1 MANIV
6 EYTLSLNDKLSGKLD
21 KIGISNS
28 RQLAVWANVQQ
39 KVVAA
44 NRVLNDCGVSI
55 GSLKGRISALQAER
69 EWIPESNRTA
79 IRRTN
84 QEIASLEKQVR
95 KLETTTGGGLKS
107 AFTNAFNSIPFSN
120 LITNPIVL
128 ATTAGMASL
137 KKGFERETTQ
147 ISFEVL
153 LDSKDKGDSLL
164 KQIQDFGAATPLQTA
179 NLQDN
184 AKTMLSFGIATERIM
199 PNLKAIGDISM
210 GDQQKMNSLTLA
222 FSQMSSTG
230 KLTGQDLL
238 QMINAGFNPLNEIS
252 KKTGK
257 SVAVLKDEMGKGRI
271 SSEMVRDAFLSA
283 TSAGGQFHG
292 MLDKLG
298 QSKSGKWSTIL
309 DKGTQL
315 LWSLYD
321 LVEPVLNPAL
331 AAISSVIDG
340 MTGALSILHV
350 VIGNVA
356 SAVGWWFSKLQEG
369 HPVIAG
375 ITILLGA
382 LVAGMAAYHIGQMA
396 IAAWSGICAAAQ
408 AVWTTVQLGLN
419 AALWASPITWIVAAI
434 VALIGVIAYVAMTT
448 EGWGETWN
456 NTWEYIKLSFE
467 KAKTSLEV
475 GWLKLENVFMSGFET
490 VKIGWYKLKGLW
502 NKNEA
507 NAGLAAI
514 EAERDRRAA
523 AIAEAQG
530 KIQELERK
538 RNEIDIWQVKSNK
551 KPLSDVFGGIKKGL
565 GILPAGVPGMEASAE
580 AAGPAA
586 SGSGASTASVDA
598 VASGGKRS
606 SVINIK
612 LDSLVEKIVFEGGY
626 ESSREDM
633 QRDLES
639 ALIRVLQMAHTAQ

>member
-21 KIGISNS
+21 KIGISNN

-44 NRVLNDCGVSI
+44 NRVLDDCGVSI
-55 GSLKGRISALQAER
+55 SSLKGRINALQAER
-69 EWIPESNRTA
+69 EWIPESNRNA

-84 QEIASLEKQVR
+84 REIASLERQVR
-95 KLETTTGGGLKS
+95 RLETTTGGGLKS
-107 AFTNAFNSIPFSN
+107 AFTNAFNSIPFAS

-128 ATTAGMASL
+128 ATTAGMAAV

-153 LDSKDKGDSLL
+153 LGSKDKGDSLL
-164 KQIQDFGAATPLQTA
+164 KKIQDFGAATPLQTA

-184 AKTMLSFGIATERIM
+184 AKTMLSFGIAAERIM

-222 FSQMSSTG
+222 FSQMTSTG

-257 SVAVLKDEMGKGRI
+257 SVAVLKDEMGKGKI
-271 SSEMVRDAFLSA
+271 SSEMVRSAFISA

-315 LWSLYD
+315 LWRLYD
-321 LVEPVLNPAL
+321 IVEPVLNPAL
-331 AAISSVIDG
+331 TAISFVIDG
-340 MTGALSILHV
+340 MTGALTVLNSVLSRV
-350 VIGNVA
+350 GL
-356 SAVGWWFSKLQEG
+356 AVGWWISKLQEG
-369 HPVIAG
+369 HPIIAG
-375 ITILLGA
+375 ITILVGA
-382 LVAGMAAYHIGQMA
+382 LAAGMAAYNIGQMA

-408 AVWTTVQLGLN
+408 AVWTTIQLGLN

-448 EGWGETWN
+448 EGWGATWS
-456 NTWEYIKLSFE
+456 NTWEYIKLSFRH
-467 KAKTSLEV
+467 AGAS
-475 GWLKLENVFMSGFET
+475 LKLTWLNVQDAFLSGFEII
-490 VKIGWYKLKGLW
+490 KIGWFKLKGLW
-502 NKNEA
+502 DEEGA

-514 EAERDRRAA
+514 EADRNRRAA
-523 AIAEAQG
+523 EIAEAQG
-530 KIQELERK
+530 KVNELARM
-538 RNEIDIWQVKSNK
+538 RSEIDVWQVKSNGK
-551 KPLSDVFGGIKKGL
+551 GLSDIFGGKK
-565 GILPAGVPGMEASAE
+565 GILPAGIPGMGASTDAKG
-580 AAGPAA
+580 AAT
-586 SGSGASTASVDA
+586 SGASTASVDA
-598 VASGGKRS
+598 VASGGKRT

-626 ESSREDM
+626 ESSRDDM

-639 ALIRVLQMAHTAQ
+639 MLIRVLQMAHTAQ

>member
-21 KIGISNS
+21 KIGISNN

-44 NRVLNDCGVSI
+44 NRVLNDCGVSL
-55 GSLKGRISALQAER
+55 GSLKGRINALQAER

-128 ATTAGMASL
+128 ATTAGMAAV

-153 LDSKDKGDSLL
+153 LGSKDKGDALL
-164 KQIQDFGAATPLQTA
+164 KKIQDFGAATPLQTA

-184 AKTMLSFGIATERIM
+184 AKTMLSFGIAAERIM

-222 FSQMSSTG
+222 FSQMTSTG

-257 SVAVLKDEMGKGRI
+257 SVAVLKDEMGKGKI
-271 SSEMVRDAFLSA
+271 SSEMVRNAFISA
-283 TSAGGQFHG
+283 TSAGGQFNG

-315 LWSLYD
+315 LWRLYD
-321 LVEPVLNPAL
+321 IVEPVLNPAL
-331 AAISSVIDG
+331 AAISFVIDG
-340 MTGALSILHV
+340 MTGALSVLHR
-350 VIGNVA
+350 GLSNVA
-356 SAVGWWFSKLQEG
+356 SAVGWWITRLQEG
-369 HPVIAG
+369 HPIIAG
-375 ITILLGA
+375 ITILIGA
-382 LVAGMAAYHIGQMA
+382 LAAGMAAYNIGQMA

-408 AVWTTVQLGLN
+408 AVWTTIQLGLN

-434 VALIGVIAYVAMTT
+434 VALIGVIGYVAMTT
-448 EGWGETWN
+448 EGWGATWS
-456 NTWEYIKLSFE
+456 NTWEYIKISFRQ
-467 KAKTSLEV
+467 AGASLKLT
-475 GWLKLENVFMSGFET
+475 WLKVQDAFLSGFEVIKT
-490 VKIGWYKLKGLW
+490 GWFKLKGLW
-502 NKNEA
+502 DKEGA

-514 EAERDRRAA
+514 EADRNRRAA
-523 AIAEAQG
+523 EIAEAQG
-530 KIQELERK
+530 KVNELTRM
-538 RNEIDIWQVKSNK
+538 RSEIDVWQVKSNGK
-551 KPLSDVFGGIKKGL
+551 SLSDVLGGIKKSL
-565 GILPAGVPGMEASAE
+565 GIVPAGVPGMGASTDTKGSAT
-580 AAGPAA
+580 
-586 SGSGASTASVDA
+586 SGASTASVDA

-626 ESSREDM
+626 ESSRDDM